1 MAGMN
6 TSTDITAKLVQWSNG
21 DVDAMDELY
30 PVIERE
36 LRRLARSL
44 VRRMEPGNTLRTTAL
59 INEAYIRLVEQ
70 NRVTW
75 KNRSHFFAIAATMM
89 RRVLLNRLRDRKRQK
104 RGGGAIH
111 ISLSDVGVISNEKSE
126 ELLALDDALTKLFEF
141 DERMARIVEMRYFGG
156 LSVRETAEVIGVSEV
171 TVMRDWRMA
180 KGWLYCEMRDE
191 K

>member
-1 MAGMN
+1 MN
-6 TSTDITAKLVQWSNG
+6 TSTNITAKLVQWSNG
-21 DVDAMDELY
+21 DIDAMDELY

-111 ISLSDVGVISNEKSE
+111 ISLSDVAVISAEKSDE
-126 ELLALDDALTKLFEF
+126 MLALDDALTKLFEF

-156 LSVRETAEVIGVSEV
+156 MTVAEVAEVLGISKV
-171 TVMRDWRMA
+171 TVMRGWRMA
-180 KGWLYCEMRDE
+180 KAWLYREMRDE